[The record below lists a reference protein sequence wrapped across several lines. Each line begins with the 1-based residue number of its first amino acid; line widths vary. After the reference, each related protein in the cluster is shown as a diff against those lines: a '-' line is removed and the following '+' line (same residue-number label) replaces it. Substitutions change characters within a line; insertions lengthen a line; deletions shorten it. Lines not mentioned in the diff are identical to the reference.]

1 MSEIGACTK
10 RAAALRGPTG
20 QKGRRRETHGGRTGR
35 YIHSEDHR
43 IKSEEGTP
51 TQLHLFS

>member
-10 RAAALRGPTG
+10 RAAAARTDKG
-20 QKGRRRETHGGRTGR
+20 QKGKRRETHGGRTGR
-35 YIHSEDHR
+35 YIHSEDRR
-43 IKSEEGTP
+43 IKPEEGTP